1 MKNNQIK
8 INNME
13 YTKTYQVNDEHIDV
27 QGIMD
32 GLYYPFYMEYCRH
45 DYIREVLGFD
55 FEEQA
60 LKGVYMVLS
69 SYSIEF
75 LRSLKKGDEF
85 IVTCQMFADKNN
97 LPRLH
102 FKQSILLKGKKV
114 TTGTFTG
121 TCIPAIGGRPYLPE
135 HVKAFLQGLP

>member
-1 MKNNQIK
+1 
-8 INNME
+8 ME
-13 YTKTYQVNDEHIDV
+13 YTKSYLVNDAHIDV

-60 LKGVYMVLS
+60 LNGVYMVLS
-69 SYSIEF
+69 GYSIQF

-85 IVTCQMFADKNN
+85 TVTCQLFSDKNN

-102 FKQSILLKGKKV
+102 FKQSILLNGKKM
-114 TTGTFTG
+114 TTGIFTG
-121 TCIPAIGGRPYLPE
+121 TCIPATGGRPYLPDS
-135 HVKAFLQGLP
+135 VKTILHEIPKMDIDI

>member
-1 MKNNQIK
+1 
-8 INNME
+8 ME
-13 YTKTYQVNDEHIDV
+13 YKKLYQVNDAHIDV
-27 QGIMD
+27 QDIMD

-60 LKGVYMVLS
+60 LNGVYMVLS
-69 SYSIEF
+69 SYSIQF

-85 IVTCQMFADKNN
+85 TVTCEMLSDKNN

-102 FKQSILLKGKKV
+102 FKQSIMLNGKKM
-114 TTGTFTG
+114 TTGIFTG
-121 TCIPAIGGRPYLPE
+121 TCIPATGGRPYLPD
-135 HVKAFLQGLP
+135 HVKSILKNLPQLDLEP

>member
-1 MKNNQIK
+1 
-8 INNME
+8 ME
-13 YTKTYQVNDEHIDV
+13 YSKTYTVKEEHIDV

-45 DYIREVLGFD
+45 DFIREVLGFD

-60 LKGVYMVLS
+60 KNGVYMVLS
-69 SYSIEF
+69 QYKINF

-85 IVTCQMFADKNN
+85 AVTCALFTDKDN

-102 FKQSILLKGKKV
+102 FKQSILLNGKIMTKAI
-114 TTGTFTG
+114 FTG
-121 TCIPAIGGRPYLPE
+121 TCIPASGGRPYLPANLLE
-135 HVKAFLQGLP
+135 KFENAPQLDVEV

>member
-1 MKNNQIK
+1 
-8 INNME
+8 ME
-13 YTKTYQVNDEHIDV
+13 YSKTYTVKEEHIDV

-45 DYIREVLGFD
+45 DFIREVLDFD

-60 LKGVYMVLS
+60 KNGVYMVLS
-69 SYSIEF
+69 QYKINF

-85 IVTCQMFADKNN
+85 SVTCALFTDKDN

-102 FKQSILLKGKKV
+102 FKQSILLNGKIMTKAI
-114 TTGTFTG
+114 FTG
-121 TCIPAIGGRPYLPE
+121 TCIPATGGRPYLPANLLE
-135 HVKAFLQGLP
+135 KFENAPQLDVEV

>member
-1 MKNNQIK
+1 
-8 INNME
+8 ME
-13 YTKTYQVNDEHIDV
+13 YSKVYTVKEEHIDV

-60 LKGVYMVLS
+60 EKGVYMVLS
-69 SYSIEF
+69 QYKINF
-75 LRSLKKGDEF
+75 LRSLKKDDVF
-85 IVTCQMFADKNN
+85 SVTCAVYTDKDN

-102 FKQSILLKGKKV
+102 FKQSIVLNGKVMTKAI
-114 TTGTFTG
+114 FTG
-121 TCIPAIGGRPYLPE
+121 TCIPAAGGRPYLP
-135 HVKAFLQGLP
+135 ANLQEKFEDAPQLDVEV